1 MEESKNGGLNVSQN
15 DIMNM
20 VKETSELAAGKKAL
34 QLGEAAIAAQTSNAL
49 TNNVEFWKWMNR
61 NYSGSGIFNSAETM
75 NQYIAQ
81 GAGKEEWLIKQ
92 LQGKGYEWDWMTAQ
106 RGDIKNIFKTYNAG
120 DVANRA
126 ASDVTEKNIFT
137 GKSTEYQMKAYTSKS
152 NPDLK
157 NTPKD
162 MTVVTNAEKVD
173 VVKGNGYEN
182 VQQFQDS
189 QTIKKNTND
198 RLEQIKSGKAY
209 TTYNIK
215 NVSVTMAKAGVVGC
229 VIGLGTEA
237 IVSYKSWKSGQ
248 LSDDEYLK
256 EILKAGGDAGL
267 TAGTTA
273 GLMVPVS
280 AAITAA
286 GASSLITIPVAFIV
300 GGVVNKVIAPCFGR
314 GQYKQILSNVKYYQS
329 LENVYDDLTDSMQ
342 RASEEYYDFVLGI
355 SRQNMVHQE
364 LKKQSMMMNDDLK
377 HLYDSI

>member
-34 QLGEAAIAAQTSNAL
+34 KLGEAAIAAQTSNAL

-61 NYSGSGIFNSAETM
+61 NYSGSGIFNSVETM

-157 NTPKD
+157 STPKD

-300 GGVVNKVIAPCFGR
+300 GGMVNKVIAPCFGR

-355 SRQNMVHQE
+355 SRQNMIHQE

>member
-34 QLGEAAIAAQTSNAL
+34 KLGEAAIAAQTSNAL

-61 NYSGSGIFNSAETM
+61 NYSGSGIFNSVETM

-157 NTPKD
+157 STPKD

-355 SRQNMVHQE
+355 SRQNMIHQE